1 MKVLNKLTI
10 KSLKLNKKRTIVT
23 IIGIMLSTALICGV
37 AGLVSSFQKT
47 LINWTIRE
55 YGDFHT
61 TFYDVPKD
69 KTKYITENEKVD
81 KYFYTDE
88 IGWAKLEGSKNESK
102 PYLHVLEYDKTAL
115 ENYGVNLL
123 EGRLPTNSNEILI
136 SEHILTNARVNLKV
150 GDTITIDIGK
160 RVLQDGTVLN
170 EENPYL
176 TDMEEDGIILEGS
189 IVDTESKTY
198 TIVGVMERPSKEGYS
213 SPGYTV
219 ITYMEDEG
227 RRYC

>member
-1 MKVLNKLTI
+1 MEI
-10 KSLKLNKKRTIVT
+10 
-23 IIGIMLSTALICGV
+23 
-37 AGLVSSFQKT
+37 
-47 LINWTIRE
+47 
-55 YGDFHT
+55 FHT
-61 TFYDVPKD
+61 TFYDVPND

-160 RVLQDGTVLN
+160 RVLQDEPFLN
-170 EENPYL
+170 EEK
-176 TDMEEDGIILEGS
+176 S
-189 IVDTESKTY
+189 IFNRY
-198 TIVGVMERPSKEGYS
+198 
-213 SPGYTV
+213 
-219 ITYMEDEG
+219 G
-227 RRYC
+227 RRRHNIRRKYSRYRE